1 MDEQH
6 MRLCLEVAWEIDAL
20 ARALPG
26 LVPCAAEAS
35 EAHFV
40 VRSMAGR
47 LLRLSGVLMGLAD
60 NEAMDELM
68 QVIDLQAGQ
77 G

>member
-1 MDEQH
+1 
-6 MRLCLEVAWEIDAL
+6 
-20 ARALPG
+20 
-26 LVPCAAEAS
+26 
-35 EAHFV
+35 
-40 VRSMAGR
+40 MAGR

-60 NEAMDELM
+60 NEANDELM